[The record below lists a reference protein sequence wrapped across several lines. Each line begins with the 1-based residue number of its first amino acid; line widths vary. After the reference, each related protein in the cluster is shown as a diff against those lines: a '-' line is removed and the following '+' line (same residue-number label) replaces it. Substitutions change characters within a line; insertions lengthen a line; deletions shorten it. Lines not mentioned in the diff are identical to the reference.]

1 MILQLALEIY
11 DAALCLAGRGFWY
24 YRIVEHHLGNKRV
37 L

>member
-1 MILQLALEIY
+1 MILRVALEIDY
-11 DAALCLAGRGFWY
+11 AALCLAGRGFWY